1 MSPQSESSK
10 IHTGHR
16 DRMREK
22 FITHGEHIFDTYEL
36 LEMLLYSVIPYMD
49 TNPIAKRLLMKFG
62 SLDAIFHASVEE
74 LVEVEGVGEKCAGFL
89 RSCGE
94 VMDLCATVPLFPEVI
109 SFSKYDTA
117 LKYAVKHF
125 RENEDTNIA
134 ALLLDGRMRLIK
146 VIKMEGESFSS
157 SQVRI
162 ENFVDVALSHSAHH
176 MIVLLSHRYG
186 AMHPTE
192 DEFVGLRLLR
202 SRLLEVGI
210 SIPEIVIVSGENA
223 CGVERLLGSSG
234 VVYSSSSDEY
244 NSFIEGKQR
253 GEGRR

>member
-1 MSPQSESSK
+1 MSPRSESSN

-22 FITHGEHIFDTYEL
+22 LITHGEHIFDTYEL
-36 LEMLLYSVIPYMD
+36 LEMLLYSVIPLMD
-49 TNPIAKRLLMKFG
+49 TNPIAKRLLMRFG

-89 RSCGE
+89 RSAGE

-109 SFSKYDTA
+109 SFSRYDSA
-117 LKYAVKHF
+117 LSYAVKYF
-125 RENEDTNIA
+125 KENEGTNIS

-146 VIKMEGESFSS
+146 AIKMEGERFSS
-157 SQVRI
+157 SEVRI
-162 ENFVDVALSHSAHH
+162 ENFVDAALSSSAHH
-176 MIVLLSHRYG
+176 MIVMISHKYG
-186 AMHPTE
+186 ATHPTE

-210 SIPEIVIVSGENA
+210 STPEIIIVSGENV

-234 VVYSSSSDEY
+234 VVYASSSDEY
-244 NSFIEGKQR
+244 NSFIDGKQR
-253 GEGRR
+253 REVHP